1 MKTRREIIIDTLTRE
16 WLLLAS
22 IAGLGA
28 TSAYLHH
35 LPEVT
40 SGDLYILFLLFALF
54 ITVRGLET
62 SGLLQSISIKLEG
75 DSLAPLKLTV
85 ATFVASMIFTNDAAL
100 VVIVPITLA
109 VNLARKDL
117 LIILESLAANA
128 GSALT
133 PFGNPQN
140 LYIYWHYGLKP
151 LEFSL
156 AIAPF
161 SFVFFCLLVA
171 CSIFCI
177 PSGQPETTPTHVNV
191 NLKKGIAFM
200 AANLI
205 VILSILKI
213 LPLSFTIFAIV
224 LAICADPEVLKIDYG
239 ILVTMLCFMAI
250 SQNVK
255 TVIESAIEH
264 SDHIFLL
271 SSLSSQVISNVPA
284 ALLFAKFTTNWKAL
298 LWGTNV
304 GGFGGLVG
312 SLANLIAYKKYI
324 SSQERVDT
332 TDFTRKFVVAN
343 YAFFLV
349 GIALFYLV
357 KGYLYG

>member
-1 MKTRREIIIDTLTRE
+1 MKTRREVIIDTLTRE

-22 IAGLGA
+22 VAGLAA
-28 TSAYLHH
+28 TSAYLNR

-40 SGDLYILFLLFALF
+40 PGDLYILFLLFALF
-54 ITVRGLET
+54 VTVRGLET
-62 SGLLQSISIKLEG
+62 TGLLQNISIKLEG
-75 DSLAPLKLTV
+75 DSFAPLKLTAV
-85 ATFVASMIFTNDAAL
+85 TFLASMIFTNDAAL

-109 VNLARKDL
+109 VNLANKDIL
-117 LIILESLAANA
+117 VILESLAANA

-140 LYIYWHYGLKP
+140 LYIYWHYGLTP
-151 LEFSL
+151 QEFCL

-161 SFVFFCLLVA
+161 SLVFFFLLMACALYCVKGQKGGPVSAKVKMNMKKGVAFVIANLLV
-171 CSIFCI
+171 
-177 PSGQPETTPTHVNV
+177 
-191 NLKKGIAFM
+191 
-200 AANLI
+200 
-205 VILSILKI
+205 ILTILKV
-213 LPLSFTIFAIV
+213 LPLAVTALVIIVAIFI
-224 LAICADPEVLKIDYG
+224 DPEVLKIDYG
-239 ILVTMLCFMAI
+239 ILVTMLCFMGI

-255 TVIESAIEH
+255 AVIESAIEH

-284 ALLFAKFTTNWKAL
+284 ALLFAKFTSNWKAL

-324 SSQERVDT
+324 SSRDRAGT
-332 TDFTRKFVVAN
+332 SDFTRKFVMAN

-349 GIALFYLV
+349 GIALFYMV